1 MISEYIKSYND
12 IFIYFFLCKFNFLIF
27 WRVSFKLRQN
37 KKNVELN
44 ITAFIHSQVYL
55 SLFLQTSSKIVFQ
68 RILSKI
74 CPIKLFLFHLGQFIS
89 RMNCSNAIIFVGLCF
104 FFLNCF
110 HYSIHFH
117 FVAFLS
123 NFVSSASSFHV
134 VLSGTGM
141 CLFISRFCDRG
152 RNCWLCF
159 FLKNGPRIGQRRKFR
174 G

>member
-1 MISEYIKSYND
+1 MFRSSYGRIKKCRIKYYS
-12 IFIYFFLCKFNFLIF
+12 IYPFPS
-27 WRVSFKLRQN
+27 VSL
-37 KKNVELN
+37 
-44 ITAFIHSQVYL
+44 
-55 SLFLQTSSKIVFQ
+55 LFLQTSSKIVFQ

-89 RMNCSNAIIFVGLCF
+89 RMNCSNAIIFLGLCF

-141 CLFISRFCDRG
+141 CLFISRFCDRS
-152 RNCWLCF
+152 RNC
-159 FLKNGPRIGQRRKFR
+159 
-174 G
+174 